1 MSVEIR
7 EVTSSQ
13 DLKLFIQFPYQL
25 YKGNPYWVPGLFSDE
40 ENTLSPEK
48 NPAFSYSQAR
58 CWLALEDHRV
68 VGRVAAI
75 ISEGHRQRWNQAYM
89 RFGWIDFVDDPK
101 VSAALMA
108 RVEKWA
114 REKKLVAV
122 HGPLGFTDMD
132 HAGMLVEGFDELGT
146 MATIY
151 NYPYYPRHLEAL
163 GYQKDVDWIEYEIT
177 VPQLPDAKIAKLA
190 QIVLKR
196 EKLRLIE
203 FKDRQEVMR
212 RAPEIFA
219 LFNEGYRNLY
229 GYVPLNDEQVALYTN
244 QYLGFIKPEFVP
256 AVEDAQGRL
265 VAFGITMP
273 SLTRAMQ
280 KANGRLF
287 PFGFLHVLGAINK
300 NDRADLYLIAV
311 KTEYQGKGVNALLID
326 HISKVFARHG
336 IRTAESNPELET
348 NHLVQGQWKH
358 FETRQHKRRRCYIKY
373 LDKEQQV

>member
-7 EVTSSQ
+7 EVAIPR
-13 DLKLFIQFPYQL
+13 DLNLFIHFPYQL

-40 ENTLSPEK
+40 ENTLSAEK
-48 NPAFSYSQAR
+48 NPAFAYSQAR
-58 CWLALEDHRV
+58 YWLALKDHRV

-75 ISEGHRQRWNQAYM
+75 ISEGHRQRWKQAYM
-89 RFGWIDFVDDPK
+89 RFGWIDFVDDLE
-101 VSAALMA
+101 VSKALMGQ
-108 RVEKWA
+108 VEAWA
-114 REKKLVAV
+114 KEKKLTAV

-151 NYPYYPRHLEAL
+151 NYPYYPRHLEVL
-163 GYQKDVDWIEYEIT
+163 GYQKDVDWVEYEIT
-177 VPQLPDAKIAKLA
+177 VPQTPDPKIARLA
-190 QIVLKR
+190 QIVLRR
-196 EKLRLIE
+196 ENLRLIE
-203 FKDRQEVMR
+203 FKDKQEVMQ

-219 LFNEGYRNLY
+219 LINEGYRNLY
-229 GYVPLNDEQVALYTN
+229 GYVPLNDEQVELYTN

-280 KANGRLF
+280 KSNGRLF
-287 PFGFLHVLGAINK
+287 PFGFLHVLSALRK

-311 KTEYQGKGVNALLID
+311 KPEYQGRGVNALLID

-336 IRTAESNPELET
+336 IRKAESNPELEN

-373 LDKEQQV
+373 LE